1 MARAAEEPLVPE
13 TPTAAQPLVLVSW
26 DGRSPPLQCLHIDA
40 APQFGLVLFDF
51 SGSCGQTE
59 LTVQGL
65 RCRVLSG
72 ATECKGEIYQALAA
86 HLSATGTLP
95 EYVSLIDDDIIIGIS
110 DINRALHLARATG
123 LDVFSPCL
131 SHDSHYTHRWTL
143 QQGHAMAQAVDWVEV
158 MMPFYRGQLFMAGA
172 PHYEGNVSSWGIDKY
187 LVPTLQQLLGMQRTA
202 ILHAVV
208 ASHVRPVTS
217 GKKTY
222 RNGLTAAMERDALK
236 ARCIALIE
244 REKPELKGGDWYRR
258 IFVQRHS
265 RSAWQRFVYGLGR
278 PIRRW
283 LERST

>member
-1 MARAAEEPLVPE
+1 MPE
-13 TPTAAQPLVLVSW
+13 IENSNQPLVLVSW
-26 DGRSPPLQCLHIDA
+26 DGKSQPLLCLHLDA
-40 APQFGLVLFDF
+40 KPQFSVVLFDF
-51 SGSCGQTE
+51 SGTCSQTE
-59 LTVQGL
+59 LTVQDL
-65 RCRVLSG
+65 RCQVLSG

-86 HLSATGTLP
+86 HLAAAPTLP
-95 EYVSLIDDDIIIGIS
+95 EYVSLIDDDIIIGVS

-143 QQGHAMAQAVDWVEV
+143 QQGQSMAYPVDWVEV
-158 MMPFYRGQLFMAGA
+158 MMPFYRGPLFMAGA

-187 LVPTLQQLLGMQRTA
+187 LVPTLQKLMGMERTA
-202 ILHAVV
+202 ILNAVV

-217 GKKTY
+217 GQKTY
-222 RNGLTAAMERDALK
+222 RNGRTAAMESAALK
-236 ARCIALIE
+236 AACIALIE
-244 REKPELKGGDWYRR
+244 REQPELKHSDWYRR

-265 RSAWQRFVYGLGR
+265 RSAWQRLVYGLGR